1 MKNRIQTLLL
11 AVMLSVPFLSSAQSV
26 DNVLR
31 SEGRIYVVVAVLLI
45 ILLGL
50 FLYLFRLERKIR
62 KLEKD

>member
-11 AVMLSVPFLSSAQSV
+11 AVMLSVPFMSSAQSV
-26 DNVLR
+26 DSVLR